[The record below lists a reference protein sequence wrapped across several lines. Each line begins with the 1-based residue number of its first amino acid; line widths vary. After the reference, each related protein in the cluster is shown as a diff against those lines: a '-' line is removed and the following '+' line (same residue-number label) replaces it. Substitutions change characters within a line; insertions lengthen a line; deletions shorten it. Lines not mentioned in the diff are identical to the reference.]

1 MSESFVFIG
10 NSEGC
15 VPLATSLMQAGYR
28 YAESLEEADAV
39 FVYCIGQS
47 IHEDAFFEEEGIL
60 ATVGEGKLIIDLSP
74 ATPNLAKEIFAM
86 SSLSDID
93 YVEAPVSLVDIAD
106 ERGYA

>member
-28 YAESLEEADAV
+28 NAESLEEADAV

-60 ATVGEGKLIIDLSP
+60 ATVGEGKLIIDLVENGTPIP
-74 ATPNLAKEIFAM
+74 AFTGYDLI
-86 SSLSDID
+86 
-93 YVEAPVSLVDIAD
+93 PVTAENVTEFYDAYY
-106 ERGYA
+106 R